1 MKIFLLIILI
11 SSSSAYAQIAKPN
24 VCAEDVRKLCS
35 GKIEQAEVASC
46 VRINKDKLTGECK
59 KLIFGAE
66 DNARAF
72 YNNCTGDVKKLCTK
86 AMTGQAALFEC
97 LLSNRKSLSL
107 KCKKSVDKVVN
118 P

>member
-1 MKIFLLIILI
+1 MKTFLLLI
-11 SSSSAYAQIAKPN
+11 SLSSSGVYAQMAKPN

-35 GKIEQAEVASC
+35 DKITQEEVASC
-46 VRINKDKLTGECK
+46 VGINKKKLTGECR

-72 YNNCTGDVKKLCTK
+72 HNNCKGDVKKLCTK

-97 LLSNRKSLSL
+97 LLANRKNLSL
-107 KCKKSVDKVVN
+107 NCKKSVDKVVN

>member
-1 MKIFLLIILI
+1 MKIFLLFILL
-11 SSSSAYAQIAKPN
+11 SSSGAYAQIAKPN
-24 VCAEDVRKLCS
+24 VCAEDVRKLCA
-35 GKIEQAEVASC
+35 GKLDQVEVASC
-46 VRINKDKLTGECK
+46 VRVNKAKLTGECR

-72 YNNCTGDVKKLCTK
+72 YNNCKGDVKKLCTK

-97 LLSNRKSLSL
+97 LLANRKNLSLS
-107 KCKKSVDKVVN
+107 CKKSVDKVVN

>member
-1 MKIFLLIILI
+1 MKTFLLLTLI
-11 SSSSAYAQIAKPN
+11 TSNIAIAQIAKPN
-24 VCAEDVRKLCS
+24 VCAEDVRRLCS
-35 GKIEQAEVASC
+35 GKLEQVEVASC
-46 VRINKDKLTGECK
+46 VRVNKEKLTGECR

-72 YNNCTGDVKKLCTK
+72 YNNCKGDVKKLCTK

-97 LLSNRKSLSL
+97 LLANRKNLSL
-107 KCKKSVDKVVN
+107 NCKKSVDKVVN